1 MFSRH
6 SIPSLVVA
14 SLLAGGLPPGPA
26 IGQSVAIVQNFP
38 DGEIS
43 LMQVYLAELGMTSTL
58 YDQGSTDDMLAMHD
72 LVIWNDLGQQGS
84 GLGNDDVYQFD
95 RLFDAGIPMYF
106 IGDDLAYSHIN
117 LNPQPSA
124 YWTALSHLGPA
135 NNIGGGDVV
144 VVAPAHPV
152 IAGPFGTVRAFAYYG
167 DIDAAV
173 ASQTGET
180 VLAVSGGGWDAI
192 LAFESACHRSVTQNC
207 RLTGAPQSSE
217 PMRKILFQ
225 NAVTW
230 LVSGGSAGCMSEPEG
245 VTFHTDLADW
255 NAAAGSTTLLR
266 TTAANVAMANEVPVP
281 PGNNQFLSGV
291 LTFPAAATG
300 LPNGFRLTALQ
311 PGVGFTYNDNEGGV
325 DQSDALSVGDVDNG
339 ENDDVSIDII
349 SGPPV
354 HAVGMMLGGN
364 FTAPGEEAFRVFC
377 AGGCTQGVSVD
388 IPGPG
393 GNASAFIGVV
403 TQLPII
409 RVEFDEDAGGDD
421 ISVADF
427 RFGSACPADL
437 NGDGHINGADL
448 AILLANWGPCNGA
461 LPTCTV
467 ADLTDDGLVD
477 PADLSVLLGAWG
489 DCQSG
494 R

>member
-230 LVSGGSAGCMSEPEG
+230 LVSGGSAGCMSEQWKGALTSSGIALPPSA
-245 VTFHTDLADW
+245 TAAWQARST
-255 NAAAGSTTLLR
+255 AAALPAMT
-266 TTAANVAMANEVPVP
+266 NVPYW
-281 PGNNQFLSGV
+281 
-291 LTFPAAATG
+291 G
-300 LPNGFRLTALQ
+300 LHF
-311 PGVGFTYNDNEGGV
+311 
-325 DQSDALSVGDVDNG
+325 
-339 ENDDVSIDII
+339 
-349 SGPPV
+349 
-354 HAVGMMLGGN
+354 
-364 FTAPGEEAFRVFC
+364 
-377 AGGCTQGVSVD
+377 
-388 IPGPG
+388 
-393 GNASAFIGVV
+393 
-403 TQLPII
+403 
-409 RVEFDEDAGGDD
+409 
-421 ISVADF
+421 
-427 RFGSACPADL
+427 
-437 NGDGHINGADL
+437 
-448 AILLANWGPCNGA
+448 
-461 LPTCTV
+461 
-467 ADLTDDGLVD
+467 
-477 PADLSVLLGAWG
+477 LSVLLGAEWLSDLTWRLG
-489 DCQSG
+489 QVANFFTRYGWYMIALHAHLVAAQLSAIRG
-494 R
+494 VHRPRFYIGVSIAMTIIAYIVLEVVKP